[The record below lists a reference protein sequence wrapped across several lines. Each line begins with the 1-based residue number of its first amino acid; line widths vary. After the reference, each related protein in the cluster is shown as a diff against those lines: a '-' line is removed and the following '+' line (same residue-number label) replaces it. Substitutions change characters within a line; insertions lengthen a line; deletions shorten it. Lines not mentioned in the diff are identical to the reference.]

1 MPDAQFG
8 VALENFCPAPA
19 EPSIDAIVAY
29 CAKAEALGFA
39 SAWAW
44 DHILLGTK
52 RPFPFLESLST
63 LTAVAMRTGRLA
75 LGVGVLVLP
84 LRNPVVLAKELASL
98 DQISNGRLLLGAAAG
113 WYERE
118 FQACGV
124 PFAERG
130 KIFVR
135 NLEIVRRLWT
145 EDQVDG
151 TVDRYVFR
159 QAAMRPKP
167 VQRPH
172 PPVLIGGYVDVVL
185 RRVARHGDGWL
196 TYFYTPESFRGAW
209 AKIRAFA
216 EEAGR
221 DPAGLRNVSQLPIC
235 VAPSFEE
242 ADRRIRDFI
251 GRYFDVA
258 PWSQSTP
265 DSAIRGTAAQCTEQL
280 AAHLDAGVQHIVL
293 VPDGYRPDQLEV
305 IAHDVLPRLRSPGR
319 DVPPGARPVHA

>member
-1 MPDAQFG
+1 VPDVHFG
-8 VALENFCPAPA
+8 VALENFTPGPA
-19 EPSIDAIVAY
+19 EPSIDAIAAY

-52 RPFPFLESLST
+52 RPFPFLESLAT
-63 LTAVAMRTGRLA
+63 LTAIAMRTQHLRL
-75 LGVGVLVLP
+75 GIGVLVLP

-98 DQISNGRLLLGAAAG
+98 DQISKGRLVLGAAAG

-118 FQACGV
+118 FQACGI
-124 PFAERG
+124 PFKERG
-130 KIFVR
+130 KIFVQ
-135 NLEIVRRLWT
+135 NLEILRRLWT

-151 TVDRYVFR
+151 GVDRYVFHR
-159 QAAMRPKP
+159 AAMAPKP

-185 RRVARHGDGWL
+185 RRVARYGDGWL
-196 TYFYTPESFRGAW
+196 TYFYTPDSFRGAW
-209 AKIRAFA
+209 GKIRGFA

-221 DPAGLRNVSQLPIC
+221 DPAQLRNVSQLPIC

-242 ADRRIRDFI
+242 GDRRIREFI

-265 DSAIRGTAAQCTEQL
+265 DSAIRGTPAQCAEQL

-293 VPDGYRPDQLEV
+293 VPDGYRLDQLDL
-305 IAHDVLPRLRSPGR
+305 IAHEVLPRLR
-319 DVPPGARPVHA
+319 PGARPVRA